1 MWRYLLLW
9 LPMLL
14 LAVANGALRELT
26 LRRRLGELRAHQL
39 STLLLLVLLALY
51 IGGVLRV
58 WPPTSPGEA
67 LAVGSLWLGLTLSFE
82 FLAGRYLSKQ
92 SWRRLLADYDLRAG
106 RLWALV
112 PLWVLVAPL
121 LFQRWQPY
129 WQR

>member
-14 LAVANGALRELT
+14 LAVGNGALRELA
-26 LRRRLGELRAHQL
+26 LRRRLDELRAHQL
-39 STLLLLVLLALY
+39 STLLLLVLFALY

-58 WPPTSPGEA
+58 WPPASPGEA
-67 LAVGSLWLGLTLSFE
+67 GGIGLLWLALTLAFE
-82 FLAGRYLSKQ
+82 LLAGHYLSKQ
-92 SWRRLLADYDLRAG
+92 SWHRLLADYDLRAG

-121 LFQRWQPY
+121 LFQRWQ
-129 WQR
+129 R

>member
-14 LAVANGALRELT
+14 LAVANGALRELA
-26 LRRRLGELRAHQL
+26 LRRRLDELRAHQL
-39 STLLLLVLLALY
+39 STLLLLALFAVY
-51 IGGVLRV
+51 IGGALRV
-58 WPPTSPGEA
+58 WPPASAAQA
-67 LAVGSLWLGLTLSFE
+67 LAVGLLWLGLTLAFE
-82 FLAGRYLSKQ
+82 FLAGHYLSKQ
-92 SWRRLLADYDLRAG
+92 SWHRLLADYDLRAG

-121 LFQRWQPY
+121 LFQL